1 VPRLR
6 LLLLED
12 APADAE
18 LALAALGDA
27 GFSCKAEIAEGREAF
42 ERLFGPGRFDL
53 VIADY
58 SLPGYTGLDALALV
72 RRADA
77 LLPFVLLSG
86 ALGEERA
93 VDALRAGATD
103 FVLKGNLVRLG
114 GVVSRALEE
123 SRVRRQH
130 LATQQALELSERRY
144 RAIVED
150 QSELIIRILPD
161 STATFVNRAYCRY
174 FGIEPDQVL
183 GRPVL
188 DSMSPENRE
197 ILRRNLARVSPQA
210 PAYEREAL
218 VRNAAGAERW
228 MHWSGRGIFD
238 GRGALAEIQAVGR
251 DVTELRRAMDELNA
265 ARERLQGLSRRLLE
279 VQEAERKHLAR
290 ELHDDIGQGL
300 TALKLNLE
308 ALQRGRDDAALDARV
323 QEALQTT
330 RHTIERVRQLSLNLR
345 PLQLDDLGLVPALRS
360 HLDRQA
366 ALSPLW
372 DLDAVKLPDIEPRF
386 RVARRH
392 NNMCATPG
400 KERVAA
406 VVRRRGAPFALG
418 ARRRRRLRGGSG
430 AAPGGARCEPRR
442 GEHGGA
448 RGARWGDFPDP
459 IRARRGHGRGGLVPG
474 REGGLNAGA
483 ARPAGRRSRA
493 GARRHALAAARHRG
507 RGGGGRSSRR
517 RSGARAC

>member
-1 VPRLR
+1 MPRLR

-18 LALAALGDA
+18 LALSALGDA
-27 GFSCKAEIAEGREAF
+27 GFICGAEIAEGREAF
-42 ERLFGPGRFDL
+42 ERLFRPERFDL

-58 SLPGYTGLDALALV
+58 SLPGYTGLDALAIV

-93 VDALRAGATD
+93 VEALHAGATD

-130 LATQQALELSERRY
+130 LAAQQALELSERRY

-174 FGIEPDQVL
+174 FGMQQDQVL
-183 GRPVL
+183 GRSVL
-188 DSMSPENRE
+188 DSMTPENRE
-197 ILRRNLARVSPQA
+197 ALRANLARVSPQA
-210 PAYEREAL
+210 PAFERDAL
-218 VRNAAGAERW
+218 VRDAAGAERW

-238 GRGALAEIQAVGR
+238 GRGALAEIQSVGR
-251 DVTELRRAMDELNA
+251 DVTELRRAMDLLA
-265 ARERLQGLSRRLLE
+265 TARERLQRLSRRLLE

-308 ALQRGRDDAALDARV
+308 ALQRGRDGAALAARV
-323 QEALQTT
+323 QEALETT

-345 PLQLDDLGLVPALRS
+345 PLQLDDLGLAAALRS

-366 ALSPLW
+366 ALGRFAPHFEMQEVP
-372 DLDAVKLPDIEPRF
+372 ARLPAEVETACF
-386 RVARRH
+386 RVAQEAINNIVRHAKAGNVWLRLSVTGERLALSVRDDGAGFDVEAAHRRAASGASLGVVS
-392 NNMCATPG
+392 ME
-400 KERVAA
+400 ERVALA
-406 VVRRRGAPFALG
+406 
-418 ARRRRRLRGGSG
+418 GGSLQIQS
-430 AAPGGARCEPRR
+430 APGQGT
-442 GEHGGA
+442 
-448 RGARWGDFPDP
+448 
-459 IRARRGHGRGGLVPG
+459 VV
-474 REGGLNAGA
+474 A
-483 ARPAGRRSRA
+483 ASFRVAMED
-493 GARRHALAAARHRG
+493 
-507 RGGGGRSSRR
+507 
-517 RSGARAC
+517 

>member
-1 VPRLR
+1 MPRLR

-27 GFSCKAEIAEGREAF
+27 GFNCTAEIADGREAF
-42 ERLFGPGRFDL
+42 ERLFGPERFDL

-58 SLPGYTGLDALALV
+58 SLPSYTGLDALALV

-174 FGIEPDQVL
+174 FGFEPDQVL

-188 DSMSPENRE
+188 DSMSPENCE
-197 ILRRNLARVSPQA
+197 ALRHNLARVSPQA
-210 PAYEREAL
+210 PAYERDAL

-308 ALQRGRDDAALDARV
+308 ALQRGRDDAALDTRV

-345 PLQLDDLGLVPALRS
+345 PLQLDDLGLAPALRS

-366 ALSPLW
+366 ALGGFALHLEIQEVP
-372 DLDAVKLPDIEPRF
+372 AKLAADVETACF
-386 RVARRH
+386 RVAQEAVNNIVRHARAKNVWLRLFVAGGRLALSVRDDGAGFEVESAQRRAALGASLGVVS
-392 NNMCATPG
+392 ME
-400 KERVAA
+400 ERVALVGGTFQIHSAPGEGTA
-406 VVRRRGAPFALG
+406 VVASFPVAK
-418 ARRRRRLRGGSG
+418 
-430 AAPGGARCEPRR
+430 AA
-442 GEHGGA
+442 
-448 RGARWGDFPDP
+448 
-459 IRARRGHGRGGLVPG
+459 
-474 REGGLNAGA
+474 
-483 ARPAGRRSRA
+483 
-493 GARRHALAAARHRG
+493 
-507 RGGGGRSSRR
+507 
-517 RSGARAC
+517 